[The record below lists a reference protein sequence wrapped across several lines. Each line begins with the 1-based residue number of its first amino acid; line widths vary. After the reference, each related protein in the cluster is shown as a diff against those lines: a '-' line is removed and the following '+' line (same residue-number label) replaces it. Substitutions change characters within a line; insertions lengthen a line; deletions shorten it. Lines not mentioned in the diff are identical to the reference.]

1 MDPVPDA
8 RQGLASDGLALLQGL
23 LASLPAAV
31 AYLAGPDLI
40 IEFANDAYR
49 KLVGGRELTGRPLR
63 EALPELAGQGRLELL
78 ERILRTGEPAY
89 GSGTEVCVRRRGEP
103 QQRFLDFV
111 CQPVHDADG
120 AVTGLLLYAADVTGH
135 VRDRRRLAA
144 AARELSA
151 AQERYR
157 TLFET
162 MPQGVIH
169 FGADGTVID
178 ANPAAIRIAGLDR
191 GDLARWPLAAG
202 VPAAGGPAV
211 REDGTPFPPA
221 DMPVPRAL
229 RTGAIVPDVMLGVS
243 HSQTGELRWLHVTAV
258 PDARDSSGRP
268 QRAYCI
274 FTDLTDQLRTE
285 AALRE
290 SNILLG
296 RLRDANVLGVVLNSQ
311 HGILEANDA
320 FLDIVGY
327 DRAEVEGGRMS
338 HEMLTPPEWAG
349 ADRDAIAQLRR
360 SGAFQPYDKEYL
372 HRDGHRVPVLLG
384 GAAVGRRPLRWATFA
399 VDLSAQQR
407 AEQERTEL
415 LVREQTAHA
424 EAEQARERL
433 TLLLHASALAAAS
446 GDREQLLERA
456 TQLVVPSLADYCV
469 VYLPAGGET
478 LRPAAFTHRDEPD
491 CRFLRGLLGRPIP
504 IAGPLAIQAAYAS
517 GTTRLVSD
525 LPAEL
530 REWALAEPDIAAAL
544 TKVGP
549 ASAVCVPLTAGQQ
562 RLGVMGLGRGP
573 GRPPFATTDLAVLEE
588 LARRLAAGLA
598 TATTFAVEHTIAETL
613 QRSLLPTLPSVPGL
627 DIAARYL
634 PATTGADVGGD
645 WYDVFEAGGGE
656 VGLVI
661 GDVTGHSIAS
671 ASVMGQIRSMLR
683 AYAAEEPHPLAVL
696 RRTGRA
702 VARLLPAALATVTCA
717 LLDVRTEE
725 LSYASAGH
733 LPPLLAGGDG
743 RTVFLD
749 QASGIMLG
757 AAPDLQLRPGRRQL
771 QPGDSVLFYTD
782 GLVECHGR
790 DLSAGLA
797 TLASALTG
805 PAGRSADQ
813 ICTAAQSALLPD
825 GSRTDDVCLLAVR
838 CRDRQLAAR
847 PAG

>member
-1 MDPVPDA
+1 MDPVTDP
-8 RQGLASDGLALLQGL
+8 RQGRASDGLALLQGL

-31 AYLAGPDLI
+31 AYLAGPDLV
-40 IEFANDAYR
+40 IEFANGTYR
-49 KLVGGRELTGRPLR
+49 KLVGGRELTGRPIR
-63 EALPELAGQGRLELL
+63 EALPELAEQGRLEVLQ
-78 ERILRTGEPAY
+78 RILRTGEPAS
-89 GSGTEVCVRRRGEP
+89 GSGTEVWIRLHDGP

-111 CQPVHDADG
+111 CQPVRDADG
-120 AVTGLLLYAADVTGH
+120 DVTGLLLYAADVTGH

-144 AARELSA
+144 LARELSA

-169 FGADGTVID
+169 YCADGTVTD

-191 GDLARWPLAAG
+191 ADLAAWPPGAG
-202 VPAAGGPAV
+202 VQAV

-221 DMPVPRAL
+221 DLPVPRAL
-229 RTGAIVPDVMLGVS
+229 RTGDIAADVMLGIP
-243 HSQTGELRWLHVTAV
+243 HSQTGELRWLNMTAV
-258 PDARDSSGRP
+258 PDARDSSGQP
-268 QRAYCI
+268 QRAYAI
-274 FTDLTDQLRTE
+274 FTDLTDQFRTE

-290 SNILLG
+290 SNVLLG
-296 RLRDANVLGVVLNSQ
+296 RLRDANVLGVVLNSE

-320 FLDIVGY
+320 LLDMIGY
-327 DRAEVEGGRMS
+327 DRAEVEGGRMT
-338 HEMLTPPEWAG
+338 HQMLTPREWAG
-349 ADRDAIAQLRR
+349 DDRDAIAQLRR

-384 GAAVGRRPLRWATFA
+384 GAVVGRRPLRWVTFA
-399 VDLSAQQR
+399 VDLSARQR
-407 AEQERTEL
+407 AEQERTKL
-415 LVREQTAHA
+415 LVREQTARG

-433 TLLLHASALAAAS
+433 TLLLQASALAAAS
-446 GDREQLLERA
+446 GDREQLLKRVTE
-456 TQLVVPSLADYCV
+456 LVVPSLADYCV

-478 LRPAAFTHRDEPD
+478 LRPAAFTHRDAAGSGL
-491 CRFLRGLLGRPIP
+491 LRGVLGQLVPIG
-504 IAGPLAIQAAYAS
+504 GPLGVQTAYAS

-525 LPAEL
+525 LTAEL
-530 REWALAEPDIAAAL
+530 REWKLAEPDIAAAL
-544 TKVGP
+544 TKLQP
-549 ASAVCVPLTAGQQ
+549 TSAVAVPLTAGQQ
-562 RLGVMGLGRGP
+562 RLGVMGLGRGAQ
-573 GRPPFATTDLAVLEE
+573 RPPFATTDLAVIEE

-627 DIAARYL
+627 DVAARYL

-645 WYDVFEAGGGE
+645 WYDVFEAGGGQ

-683 AYAAEEPHPLAVL
+683 AYAVDQPHPLEIL
-696 RRTGRA
+696 QRTGRA

-717 LLDVRTEE
+717 LLDVRTDE

-733 LPPLLAGGDG
+733 LPPLLVGGDG
-743 RTVFLD
+743 RTEFLD

-757 AAPDLQLRPGRRQL
+757 AAPDLQLRPARRRL

-782 GLVECHGR
+782 GLVEGRDR

-797 TLASALTG
+797 ALAGALTG
-805 PAGRSADQ
+805 PAGRSAEQ
-813 ICTAAQSALLPD
+813 ICRAAQSALLPE
-825 GSRTDDVCLLAVR
+825 GARTDDVCLLAVR
-838 CRDRQLAAR
+838 CCQSQQLAAG